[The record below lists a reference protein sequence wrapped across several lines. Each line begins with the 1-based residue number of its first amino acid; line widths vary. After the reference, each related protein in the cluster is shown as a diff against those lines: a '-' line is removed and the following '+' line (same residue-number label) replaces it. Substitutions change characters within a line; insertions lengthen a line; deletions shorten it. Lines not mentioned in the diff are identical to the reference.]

1 MSDLRG
7 LRFELKKLLMLML
20 PILATQ
26 VAQTGFGLIDTI
38 MAGQLSAADLAA
50 IAVGVAL
57 WMPVVLLCSGIMMA
71 SSPLIAQAIG
81 AKQLDKIPSI
91 THQALW
97 ISLLLGILGMI
108 LLQVMPEFFQLL
120 KIPDNLHAKA
130 GLFLHSIAFGVPAIA
145 LYSVLRCYCEAL
157 GHPHVVTIISLVALP
172 ILIPLN
178 YVFMH
183 GFGLIP
189 AMGSAGA
196 GVANA
201 ILQWSMLLALT
212 GYLKYAQSFA
222 HVRLFEKLE
231 SVDAAL
237 CRRIL
242 KLGLPIGLA
251 VFFEVSLFS
260 TAALVVSPLGD
271 TVIAAH
277 QISMSITSQLFMI
290 PFSLAIA
297 LTIRVGQHYGAQ
309 NWRQMHQAQIVGF
322 AVASAF
328 ALITMLIL
336 WLCRGWIIGFY
347 NDDAEVIAVA
357 FGLVVFAVAYQLI
370 DAWQVTA
377 AGCLRGMQD
386 TKGPMWV
393 TLFAYWLVA
402 FPLGVYLTRYVWH
415 SAIGVWIGLIT
426 GLSIASLLL
435 ITRLIMTN
443 KRLMHRVLQAQSPI
457 K

>member
-97 ISLLLGILGMI
+97 ISLLLGVLGMV

-347 NDDAEVIAVA
+347 NDDHAR
-357 FGLVVFAVAYQLI
+357 YQRADVGHALCLL
-370 DAWQVTA
+370 
-377 AGCLRGMQD
+377 AG
-386 TKGPMWV
+386 
-393 TLFAYWLVA
+393 
-402 FPLGVYLTRYVWH
+402 
-415 SAIGVWIGLIT
+415 
-426 GLSIASLLL
+426 GLSTGGLSDPLCLALCHWCLDWFNYRAVDCQPTADHSSDHDQQTPDASRIAGTQPHQKTINFKHKTTLAS
-435 ITRLIMTN
+435 
-443 KRLMHRVLQAQSPI
+443 V
-457 K
+457 